1 VATIELR
8 RVEKVY
14 ERNVHAVHSLDLHVH
29 DGERLVL
36 LGPSGSGKS
45 TVLRLI
51 AGLEPLT
58 DGEIRL
64 GDRRID
70 GEPPQDRNVAM
81 VFQGYALYGH
91 MSVRGNLE
99 FPLRM
104 HGVPRE
110 QRERRVREVAGM
122 LELEPWLDVRPG
134 ALSGGQQQR
143 VAMGRALVREP
154 QAFLLDEPLSN
165 LDARLRTQVRAHIAR
180 VQERLGVTTVYVT
193 HDQVEA
199 LTLGHRV
206 AVMRRG
212 RLQQVARGQDLYDR
226 PANTFVAAFV
236 GQPGM
241 NVLAAT
247 VQSGDGGMSLD
258 LGPVSLRAPSLPAA
272 SERSSDPRLTDGRRI
287 LVGVRPEACR
297 LVSQGAPGGIQGRV
311 DSVDSV
317 GHERVLRVAVDVR
330 TIDATAEGEGTP
342 TGAPLAVR
350 CPVGSEDVRPGEK
363 VTVGVDDAGIR
374 LFDEDGRA
382 LSP

>member
-1 VATIELR
+1 LTVATIELHG
-8 RVEKVY
+8 VAKVY
-14 ERNVHAVHSLDLHVH
+14 GGGVHAVSSLNLQVR

-58 DGEIRL
+58 EGEIRL
-64 GDRRID
+64 GNRRID
-70 GEPPQDRNVAM
+70 DVPPQERNVAM

-91 MSVRGNLE
+91 MSVRGNLA

-110 QRERRVREVAGM
+110 RREQRVREVAAM
-122 LELEPWLDVRPG
+122 LELEPWLDARPA

-180 VQERLGVTTVYVT
+180 IQERLGVTTLYVT

-206 AVMRRG
+206 AVMRGG
-212 RLQQVARGQDLYDR
+212 RLQQVAGGQELYDH

-241 NVLAAT
+241 NLM
-247 VQSGDGGMSLD
+247 SGSVRRGADGISLD
-258 LGPVSLRAPSLPAA
+258 LGPVSIQGPVIPSGSEGHVRAP
-272 SERSSDPRLTDGRRI
+272 LTDGRRI
-287 LVGVRPEACR
+287 LVGVRPEGCR
-297 LVSQGAPGGIQGRV
+297 LVEEEAPGGIQGRV
-311 DSVDSV
+311 DSVDAV
-317 GHERVLRVAVDVR
+317 GHERVLRVVVDLR
-330 TIDATAEGEGTP
+330 TVDATTEGEGGGP
-342 TGAPLAVR
+342 PLAVR
-350 CPVGSEDVRPGEK
+350 CPVDSKHTRPGDR
-363 VTVGVDDAGIR
+363 VTVAVDPAALR

-382 LSP
+382 LPV